1 MLLTTHH
8 IKIIGGGAYPKV
20 VFPILAIELSRILFV
35 NHHMVTLIQYIKYKK
50 KFKEIL
56 KIFIVQN
63 IAIYRNYLYILN
75 LRI

>member
-1 MLLTTHH
+1 MSLTTHH

-20 VFPILAIELSRILFV
+20 VFPILAIELSRNLFV
-35 NHHMVTLIQYIKYKK
+35 NHHMVTLIYIKYKK

>member
-1 MLLTTHH
+1 MSLTTHH

-20 VFPILAIELSRILFV
+20 VFPILAIELSRNLFV
-35 NHHMVTLIQYIKYKK
+35 NHHMVTLIYIKCKK